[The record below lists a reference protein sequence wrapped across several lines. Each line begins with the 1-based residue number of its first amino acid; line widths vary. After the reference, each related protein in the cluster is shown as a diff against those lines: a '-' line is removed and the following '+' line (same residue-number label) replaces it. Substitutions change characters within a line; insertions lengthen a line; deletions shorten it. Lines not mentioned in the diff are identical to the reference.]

1 MLKTHISELMLCFPF
16 QLDAF
21 GKLGMNNW
29 IKIILLSLY
38 TFVYTFNNNFK
49 TISKYISGLFVLEG
63 VSQRQSH
70 AGLFRF
76 SHRIPVCLRES
87 LCRCCRMWHV
97 AFVCKTLASYLNVLK
112 EEWLSFLK
120 DVCSFCCNGITDIFS
135 PVFLTFVD
143 VSLNYC
149 QRLIFCLLLFK
160 RIVINTDLRRPEQ
173 MEFHETLSQTSVMY
187 MSSVCYCRLFLQ
199 NTWHSEMMHDQC
211 RKLVLRGFL
220 MHLAVRQQHFTAD

>member
-1 MLKTHISELMLCFPF
+1 MHLENWAWITELKSFCYHFIHLYTHLIAISRLSANTFLVY
-16 QLDAF
+16 
-21 GKLGMNNW
+21 
-29 IKIILLSLY
+29 LSL
-38 TFVYTFNNNFK
+38 K
-49 TISKYISGLFVLEG
+49 VL

-160 RIVINTDLRRPEQ
+160 RVVINTDLRKPEQ

-187 MSSVCYCRLFLQ
+187 MSSVCFCRLFLQ

-220 MHLAVRQQHFTAD
+220 MHLAVRQQHFTTD